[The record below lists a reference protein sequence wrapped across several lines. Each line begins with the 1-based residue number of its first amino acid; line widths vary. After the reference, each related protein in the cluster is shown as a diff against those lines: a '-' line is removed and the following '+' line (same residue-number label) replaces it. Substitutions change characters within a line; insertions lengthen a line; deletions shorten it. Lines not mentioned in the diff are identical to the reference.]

1 MIVGE
6 GKLSSG
12 RGFLPLWVGTLVE
25 PARCSTVREGKY
37 LFVLSVS
44 PLWV

>member
-1 MIVGE
+1 MVRE
-6 GKLSSG
+6 GKWPSG
-12 RGFLPLWVGTLVE
+12 RGFLPLWVGTLAE

-44 PLWV
+44 QLWV